1 MTSLLSVANPVDNEL
16 IPVEVD
22 VESDVIALLADD
34 NPVDVEVDSDV
45 TELLVELNPVDSELM
60 PVEVDV
66 DNDVIALLADDNPV
80 DVEVDSDVT
89 ELLVGQSGRQR
100 ADARRSRRGQRRDR
114 AIGRRQPGRR
124 RSRQ

>member
-1 MTSLLSVANPVDNEL
+1 M
-16 IPVEVD
+16 
-22 VESDVIALLADD
+22 IALLADD

-89 ELLVGQSGRQR
+89 ELLVEPI
-100 ADARRSRRGQRRDR
+100 RST
-114 AIGRRQPGRR
+114 A
-124 RSRQ
+124 SRCPSKSTWTAT